1 MYFPMGDNPEKEKDD
16 STSLSEKEVEELTKH
31 PPLVKKPPTRMELPR
46 EPATE
51 EAASAIEGEEPEI

>member
-1 MYFPMGDNPEKEKDD
+1 MYFPMSDNPEKGTDD
-16 STSLSEKEVEELTKH
+16 SARLSKKEVEELTKH

-51 EAASAIEGEEPEI
+51 EAASAIEGGESEI